1 VRESPRIGRLCVITD
16 TAAQERF
23 THEDLA
29 RLALEGGAGTIQL
42 RDKTLSE
49 VEMTE
54 VARRIL
60 ALCKKHDA
68 LLIVNDRIVVA
79 RAAEADGVHLGRTD
93 ATVAEARRVLGE
105 RAIVGAT
112 AGTLEQALAAEAAG
126 ADYIGFGHIF
136 ATTSKQKPGAPVG
149 LDTLA
154 RACAAVRIP
163 VLAIGGVTEVNARSC
178 VEAGAWGVAVI
189 AAVCAAEDPRQ
200 AARRIRAALP
210 D

>member
-1 VRESPRIGRLCVITD
+1 MTESPRIGRLCVITD
-16 TAAQERF
+16 TTSQRRF
-23 THEDLA
+23 SHEDLA

-42 RDKTLSE
+42 RDKHLSDAE
-49 VEMTE
+49 LTDI
-54 VARRIL
+54 ACRIVVVCRKSG
-60 ALCKKHDA
+60 AA
-68 LLIVNDRIVVA
+68 LIVNDRIAVA
-79 RAAEADGVHLGRTD
+79 RATGADGVHLGRTD

-112 AGTLEQALAAEAAG
+112 AGTLEQALAAQAEG
-126 ADYIGFGHIF
+126 ADYVGFGHIF
-136 ATTSKQKPGAPVG
+136 ATTSKQKPGSPVG

-154 RACAAVRIP
+154 RVCEAVEIP
-163 VLAIGGVTEVNARSC
+163 VLAIGGINEANARAC

-200 AARRIRAALP
+200 AARRIRASLP